1 MIYSPISAGADE
13 DDLSVS
19 SSNDV
24 KLEDFEQ
31 LAEDELDEGED
42 FMVFKD
48 EKQKGS
54 RKWNKEEY
62 SSWEQALSQERSTM
76 TKEAKKDLQATEQ
89 IIEDR
94 LKLMEKYT
102 QSV

>member
-48 EKQKGS
+48 EK
-54 RKWNKEEY
+54 
-62 SSWEQALSQERSTM
+62 
-76 TKEAKKDLQATEQ
+76 
-89 IIEDR
+89 
-94 LKLMEKYT
+94 
-102 QSV
+102 